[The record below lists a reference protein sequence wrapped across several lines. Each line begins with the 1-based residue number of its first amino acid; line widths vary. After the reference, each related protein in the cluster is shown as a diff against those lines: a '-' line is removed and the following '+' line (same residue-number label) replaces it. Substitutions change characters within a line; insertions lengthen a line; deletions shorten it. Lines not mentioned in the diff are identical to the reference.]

1 MKKRVKKLALSKE
14 TVRDLGKA
22 QIQAVIGA
30 SGGGLGPGSHCI
42 TECCVRQDTLGECN
56 P

>member
-14 TVRDLGKA
+14 TVRDLEKA

-30 SGGGLGPGSHCI
+30 SGGGAGLSHCM
-42 TECCVRQDTLGECN
+42 TECCMPLDTEGQCIR
-56 P
+56 